1 MEHYPSLLLEKAVDE
16 FYKLPGV
23 GRKTALK
30 MVLSMLR
37 RDKESVDNFAKAI
50 MQLRNEINYCHICHN
65 ISETETCEICADKR
79 RDHSVICI
87 VENIRDVMSIEK
99 TQQFHG
105 VYHVLGGII
114 SPADGISYGDL
125 EIKSLIDRVHAGG
138 IKEIIFALSP
148 TMEGDT
154 TNFYIYKKLADMEVK
169 FSILSRGIAV
179 GNDLEYIDEVTLGR
193 SIQWRTDY
201 KVNPDN

>member
-50 MQLRNEINYCHICHN
+50 TQLRNEINYCHICHN

>member
-37 RDKESVDNFAKAI
+37 RDRESVESFAKAI
-50 MQLRNEINYCHICHN
+50 VQLRNEINYCHICHN
-65 ISETETCEICADKR
+65 ISENETCEICANTK
-79 RDHSVICI
+79 RDHTTVCV
-87 VENIRDVMSIEK
+87 VENIRDVMSIER
-99 TQQFHG
+99 TRQFNG
-105 VYHVLGGII
+105 VYHVLGGMI
-114 SPADGISYGDL
+114 SPADGISYNDL
-125 EIKSLIDRVHAGG
+125 EIASLVNRVEAGG
-138 IKEIIFALSP
+138 INEVIFALSP

-154 TNFYIYKKLADMEVK
+154 TNFYIYKKLQQSGVK
-169 FSILSRGIAV
+169 FSILSRGITV

-201 KVNPDN
+201 KINPEG